1 MAENIVK
8 VQILKKADDALGVVR
23 VSLGGSVALGGY
35 YCVYRGR
42 KEDAM
47 RCLELALQSMRAMSA
62 EIGDGE
68 PQIEPDGGKR
78 FA

>member
-1 MAENIVK
+1 MSENVKVSIVK
-8 VQILKKADDALGVVR
+8 EADGALGVVR
-23 VSLGGSVALGGY
+23 VSLVGSVALGGY

-47 RCLELALQSMRAMSA
+47 QCLAIAAEAMRAMA
-62 EIGDGE
+62 ESIGDDE